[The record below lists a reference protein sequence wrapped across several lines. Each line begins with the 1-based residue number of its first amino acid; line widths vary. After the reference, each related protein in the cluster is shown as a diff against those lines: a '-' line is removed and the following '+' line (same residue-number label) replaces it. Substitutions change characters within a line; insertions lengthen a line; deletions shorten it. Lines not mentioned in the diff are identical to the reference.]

1 MIYLARIIIIAMFNL
16 ILSLII
22 APPDDKNNP
31 IANLKRI
38 WVSRYTIVSYR
49 VLVLA
54 IILYFILSSKGW
66 K

>member
-1 MIYLARIIIIAMFNL
+1 MIYIAYIIIIAMFNL

-22 APPDDKNNP
+22 APSDDKNDP
-31 IANLKRI
+31 ITNLKRI

-49 VLVLA
+49 ILVLS